1 MIYACSMFF
10 NEFKLLDLKIAEQMD
25 YIDKMIIVEAERTH
39 TNKKKEVLLYNDENY
54 NHPKLEKILVAANEF
69 TKSPAHNEGHQ
80 RNRAMI
86 GRELNDDDIIISCD
100 VDELLPAKEME
111 RVIDKIRELEYV
123 RFGMQIYYYKI
134 NMRMGTWRSPI
145 GLTGKFFKESRKS
158 LTKLRHM
165 RAGKVIKTLG
175 KHFSYLSTPKDI
187 KLKLD
192 SFVHANMGKNITV
205 DRINE
210 QIKNK
215 RDLFRGRDVKIVPI
229 DETYPDTILNNLDDW
244 KEWIA

>member
-10 NEFKLLDLKIAEQMD
+10 NEFKLLDLKMAEQMD

-39 TNKKKEVLLYNDENY
+39 TNKKKEVLLYNNEAY
-54 NHPKLEKILVAANEF
+54 EHPKLEKMLVPASEF

-80 RNRAMI
+80 RNWAMLD
-86 GRELNDDDIIISCD
+86 REIQDDDIIISCD
-100 VDELLPAKEME
+100 LDELLPAKDME
-111 RVIDKIRELEYV
+111 RVIGKIKELEYV

-145 GLTGKFFKESRKS
+145 GLTGKFFKKSRKS

-165 RAGKVIKTLG
+165 RKGKVVKTLG
-175 KHFSYLSTPKDI
+175 KHFSYLSSPEDI
-187 KLKLD
+187 KLKLN
-192 SFVHANMGKNITV
+192 SFVHANMGKNLDV
-205 DRINE
+205 KRIDE
-210 QIKNK
+210 LMKSNK
-215 RDLFRGRDVKIVPI
+215 DLFRGRDIKVVPI
-229 DETYPDTILNNLDDW
+229 DDTYPDAILNNLDDW